1 MSGPPLLIV
10 DFDGVISPYG
20 TEPADG
26 MALARVGGY
35 RLLYRP
41 EVVAGL
47 NDLHRQ
53 GTAQLRWLTSWGEG
67 ARSDVAP
74 VLGLVDFPV
83 LGELTSTGQRHAW
96 TKLSVVERNVVPGTR
111 FVWIDDDLTQAQ
123 QRRVAR
129 KYGAEHVLLLRPDP
143 GVGLTAGQLGKVRT
157 FLA

>member
-1 MSGPPLLIV
+1 MSGLPMLIV

-26 MALARVGGY
+26 MALVRVGGY

-41 EVVAGL
+41 EVIAGL

-83 LGELTSTGQRHAW
+83 LGELTSTNGRRAW

-111 FVWIDDDLTQAQ
+111 FAWIDDDLTQAQ
-123 QRRVAR
+123 QRRVAQR
-129 KYGAEHVLLLRPDP
+129 YGAEHSLLIRPDP
-143 GVGLTAGQLGKVRT
+143 GVGLKASQLNEVRT